1 MLVVANSTVVTL
13 FGVIRRVDQH
23 ACTISNEIH
32 PRYATFDKI
41 CSYIG
46 LRENVIDACARLHL
60 NAGDMPDMSVFK
72 VTFTEKGFMHYSR
85 SSSSPGVPMLHKMFY
100 NDGVERG
107 CWRFNGPLPLY
118 KECPGTGEA
127 FIRVEFV
134 AI

>member
-1 MLVVANSTVVTL
+1 MVVVGNSTALTL

-23 ACTISNEIH
+23 GCTTLNQIR
-32 PRYATFDKI
+32 PRYATFHKM

-46 LRENVIDACARLHL
+46 LRENIVDACARIQSDSI
-60 NAGDMPDMSVFK
+60 DMPDMSVFK

-85 SSSSPGVPMLHKMFY
+85 SSSSPGVPMLRKMLY
-100 NDGVERG
+100 NDGVEWG